1 MNKNEFELLK
11 YQIELLKKMVNIDEN
26 PLYDYMIDYNITREQ
41 HNIFIDI
48 LSAFSLQLKRQSEQ
62 LAKDGVKYFEPHKES
77 MLSKY
82 SHLDTTVLKEL
93 SLENAPTYEVFSSLI
108 NKFLPE
114 DVEPLTLLKRTNRQ
128 GIYTDICD
136 HLISASQK

>member
-1 MNKNEFELLK
+1 
-11 YQIELLKKMVNIDEN
+11 
-26 PLYDYMIDYNITREQ
+26 
-41 HNIFIDI
+41 
-48 LSAFSLQLKRQSEQ
+48 
-62 LAKDGVKYFEPHKES
+62 
-77 MLSKY
+77 

>member
-1 MNKNEFELLK
+1 MDNKQYELLK
-11 YQIELLKKMVNIDEN
+11 YQIELLKKMVNVDEN
-26 PLYDYMIDYNITREQ
+26 PLYDYMIDYNISREQ

-62 LAKDGVKYFEPHKES
+62 LEKDGVKYFESHKES

-82 SHLDTTVLKEL
+82 SHLDITVFNRL
-93 SLENAPTYEVFSSLI
+93 SIENAPTYEAFSFLI
-108 NKFLPE
+108 TKFLPE

-128 GIYTDICD
+128 EIYTNICEY
-136 HLISASQK
+136 LISDSKK